1 MDRIGIFAALALVYG
16 TGLLAGILCMRG
28 SRKNWKK
35 TVLWKSRFRE
45 YTAERQLK
53 EQARAMGKLA
63 AAFRESGSSSYERV
77 AREIAATALAETA
90 EKVCEACGGC
100 HLGKMPL
107 QRDAYYLQYLMHS
120 FTKNGRVDC
129 QDMPRVFSDTCCESE
144 LYMEELN
151 QGLERGQKQM
161 DWKARFL
168 ECREAVAAQFGEM
181 EALLEGLASQEGER
195 QDVTDQWEPALRKE
209 CRRLGLV
216 LNRCFVEEAEDGS
229 RQVHLQAQAAG
240 RHGIPAREV
249 AEAIGRRMKR
259 ELRLEVGSKSVVG
272 KENSRLVLTEEPAYG
287 VCYGIARAVK
297 SGSDIS
303 GDNYSAMEL
312 PGGRY
317 LLCLSD
323 GMGSG
328 RLASSESEA
337 VVELAEQL
345 AEAGFSL
352 ENMVKMMNSV
362 LLLREGEQRPATLDL
377 HCLNL
382 HTGELR
388 SRKQGA
394 AATFLKQGEQVAL
407 LESSDAPIGWNPSLA
422 SEEQVHALG
431 GEATLVLV
439 TDGVVEALPGTE
451 KEEFLVEILRRM
463 KEGTPQSMAEDILS
477 LAAGQEPPR
486 DDMTVLVAQVARR
499 GV

>member
-1 MDRIGIFAALALVYG
+1 MDRLGIFLALVLVYG
-16 TGLLAGILCMRG
+16 VGSLVGALYMRG
-28 SRKNWKK
+28 GRKRWKK

-53 EQARAMGKLA
+53 EKARALGKLSS
-63 AAFRESGSSSYERV
+63 AFRESGSSSYERV

-90 EKVCEACGGC
+90 EKVCGACGGC

-107 QRDAYYLQYLMHS
+107 QRDAYYLQYLMNS
-120 FTKNGRVDC
+120 FTKNGRVDSE
-129 QDMPRVFSDTCCESE
+129 DMPRIFSETCCESE
-144 LYMEELN
+144 VYMEELN
-151 QGLERGQKQM
+151 GELERGQMQI

-168 ECREAVAAQFGEM
+168 ECREAVSAQFGEM
-181 EALLEGLASQEGER
+181 ETLLEDLADQEEEGLDITE
-195 QDVTDQWEPALRKE
+195 QWEKRLKKE

-216 LNRCFVEEAEDGS
+216 MNRCFVEETGGKW
-229 RQVHLQAQAAG
+229 QVHLQVQSAG
-240 RHGIPAREV
+240 RHCIPAKEV
-249 AEAIGRRMKR
+249 AEAVGRLMKR

-272 KENSRLVLTEEPAYG
+272 KENSRLVLMEEPEFG
-287 VCYGIARAVK
+287 ICYGIARAVK
-297 SGSDIS
+297 EGSDVS

-328 RLASSESEA
+328 RLAASESES

-345 AEAGFSL
+345 TEAGFSL
-352 ENMVKMMNSV
+352 ENTVKMMNSV
-362 LLLREGEQRPATLDL
+362 LLLREGEQRPATLDI

-394 AATFLKQGEQVAL
+394 AATFLKQGDQVSL
-407 LESSDAPIGWNPSLA
+407 LESADAPIGWNSTIS
-422 SEEQVHALG
+422 SEEQVRQLP

-499 GV
+499 A

>member
-16 TGLLAGILCMRG
+16 MGLLAGILCMRG

-77 AREIAATALAETA
+77 AREIAATALAGTA
-90 EKVCEACGGC
+90 EKVCDACGGC
-100 HLGKMPL
+100 HLGKMQL
-107 QRDAYYLQYLMHS
+107 QRDAYYLQYLMNS
-120 FTKNGRVDC
+120 FAKNGKVDC
-129 QDMPRVFSDTCCESE
+129 EDMPRIFSETCCESDR
-144 LYMEELN
+144 YMEELN
-151 QGLERGQKQM
+151 GELERGQMQI

-168 ECREAVAAQFGEM
+168 ECREAVSAQFGEM
-181 EALLEGLASQEGER
+181 ETLLEGLADQGEE
-195 QDVTDQWEPALRKE
+195 QNDVSDQWEKRLKKE

-216 LNRCFVEEAEDGS
+216 LNRCFVEEDAGGK
-229 RQVHLQAQAAG
+229 RQVHLQVQSAG
-240 RHGIPAREV
+240 RHCIPAKEV
-249 AEAIGRRMKR
+249 AEAVGGIMKR

-272 KENSRLVLTEEPAYG
+272 KENSRLVLTEEPEFG

-297 SGSDIS
+297 EGSDVS

-328 RLASSESEA
+328 RLAASESEA

-352 ENMVKMMNSV
+352 ENTIKMMNSV
-362 LLLREGEQRPATLDL
+362 LLLREGEQRPATLDI
-377 HCLNL
+377 HSLNL
-382 HTGELR
+382 YTGELR

-394 AATFLKQGEQVAL
+394 AATFLKQGEQVSL
-407 LESSDAPIGWNPSLA
+407 MESSDAPIGWNPALL
-422 SEEQVHALG
+422 SEEQVHQLG
-431 GEATLVLV
+431 GGATLVLV
-439 TDGVVEALPGTE
+439 TDGVVEALPGAE

-499 GV
+499 GA

>member
-1 MDRIGIFAALALVYG
+1 MDRLGIGLALVLVYG
-16 TGLLAGILCMRG
+16 VGILVGVLYMRG
-28 SRKNWKK
+28 GRKRWKK

-53 EQARAMGKLA
+53 EKARALGKLSS
-63 AAFRESGSSSYERV
+63 AFRESGSSSYERV

-90 EKVCEACGGC
+90 EKVCGACGGC
-100 HLGKMPL
+100 HLGKMQL
-107 QRDAYYLQYLMHS
+107 QRDAYYLQYLMNS
-120 FTKNGRVDC
+120 FTKNGRVDSE
-129 QDMPRVFSDTCCESE
+129 DMPRIFSETCCESDA
-144 LYMEELN
+144 YMEELN
-151 QGLERGQKQM
+151 GELERGQMQI

-168 ECREAVAAQFGEM
+168 ECREAVSAQFGEM
-181 EALLEGLASQEGER
+181 ETLLSDLADQEEEG
-195 QDVTDQWEPALRKE
+195 TDLTEQWEKRLKKE
-209 CRRLGLV
+209 CRRLGLA
-216 LNRCFVEEAEDGS
+216 LNRCFVEENGGKW
-229 RQVHLQAQAAG
+229 QVHLQVQSAG
-240 RHGIPAREV
+240 RHCIPAKEV
-249 AEAIGRRMKR
+249 AEAVGKLMKR

-272 KENSRLVLTEEPAYG
+272 KENSRLVLMEEPEFG
-287 VCYGIARAVK
+287 ICYGIARAVK
-297 SGSDIS
+297 EGSDVS

-328 RLASSESEA
+328 RLAASESEA

-345 AEAGFSL
+345 TEAGFSL
-352 ENMVKMMNSV
+352 ENTVKMMNSV
-362 LLLREGEQRPATLDL
+362 LLLREGEQRPATLDI

-394 AATFLKQGEQVAL
+394 AATFLKQGDQVSL
-407 LESSDAPIGWNPSLA
+407 LESADAPIGWNPTIL
-422 SEEQVHALG
+422 SEEQVRRLP

-499 GV
+499 A